1 MENFRRSQAA
11 QAPRKGADG
20 QSPLPALQAGIYIG
34 DVVHQRFTPKVHRL
48 HYRIFQILIDLD
60 QPKETLF
67 FSRNRFNLFGFYD
80 RDHGPDKAKAE
91 TAPLRERMISL
102 LSEHGLYA
110 AGDRLFLMA
119 MPRVLGFVFNPIS
132 LYFLQSGDGVMKAV
146 VYEVNNTFGD
156 RHSYVLPVR
165 QPGKRIR
172 QASEKRL
179 HVSPFMDM
187 DMAYVFDLIAP
198 ADTFALKID
207 LKKGEQSMLFAG
219 FTAKRQP
226 LRDRTLLGLFFT
238 MPLMTL
244 GVVWGIHWEALLLF
258 IKGMRLRPKPPTEKS
273 SISLN
278 A

>member
-1 MENFRRSQAA
+1 MES
-11 QAPRKGADG
+11 GV
-20 QSPLPALQAGIYIG
+20 YIG
-34 DVVHQRFTPKVHRL
+34 EVVHQRFLPKAHGL
-48 HYRIFQILIDLD
+48 KYRIFQILIDLD
-60 QPKETLF
+60 QAKETLF

-80 RDHGPDKAKAE
+80 RDHGPDKAKAK

-110 AGDRLFLMA
+110 CNDRLFLMA
-119 MPRVLGFVFNPIS
+119 MPRMLGFVFNPIS
-132 LYFLQSGDGVMKAV
+132 LYFLQSAEGAMKAV

-165 QPGKRIR
+165 QTGKCIR

-187 DMAYVFDLIAP
+187 DMAYEFDLIAP
-198 ADTFALKID
+198 EDTFALKID
-207 LKKGEQSMLFAG
+207 LKKGDQKILYAG
-219 FTAKRQP
+219 FTAARKP
-226 LRDRTLLGLFFT
+226 LRDRTLLYLFFA

-244 GVVWGIHWEALLLF
+244 GVIWGIHWEALLLF

>member
-1 MENFRRSQAA
+1 MES
-11 QAPRKGADG
+11 
-20 QSPLPALQAGIYIG
+20 GIYIG
-34 DVVHQRFTPKVHRL
+34 EVIHQRFAPRVHRL
-48 HYRIFQILIDLD
+48 RYRIFQMLIDLD
-60 QPKETLF
+60 QPNEALF

-80 RDHGPDKAKAE
+80 RDHGPDKAKAR
-91 TAPLRERMISL
+91 TASLRDRMITL

-110 AGDRLFLMA
+110 HGDRLFLMA

-132 LYFLQSGDGVMKAV
+132 LYFLQSAQGVMKAV

-165 QPGKRIR
+165 QPGKLIR

-187 DMAYVFDLIAP
+187 DMAYSFELIAP
-198 ADTFALKID
+198 EDVFTLKID
-207 LKKGEQSMLFAG
+207 LKKGDQKMLFAG
-219 FTAKRQP
+219 FAAQRKP
-226 LRDRTLLGLFFT
+226 LRDRTLLWLFFA

-273 SISLN
+273 SASIN